1 MAAAG
6 GDTVVPTNWMGLIL
20 TAVAIAVIAAAAYF
34 GLETIVGDAK
44 PETEHSQQETSLQ
57 DLYSSNA
64 HRGIE
69 AMETVR
75 ALPRSVLAPQES
87 LDAPMPLATEQ
98 ASETDSDADLLAAQ
112 ATSEADEEEKQLAE
126 EVQEAAAAAAA
137 EAKRMAAEA
146 AEKAEET
153 ARQVA
158 AKAEEAAHMVA
169 AKADE
174 ARQAAMAMAEKAEE
188 TLDTR
193 YRATTEALRAWW
205 SDVTGSEVG
214 IRFIG
219 PLDSSVAPHGLAILF
234 DQPVKAAEA
243 ARFIELK
250 NANGNL
256 VNTSW
261 NNGENPNL
269 IFAPNLHPGR
279 YTLELRAG
287 LTSTS
292 GNSLAETISGAA
304 FVN

>member
-44 PETEHSQQETSLQ
+44 QESNHSQHETSLQ

-75 ALPRSVLAPQES
+75 ALPRSVLAPEES
-87 LDAPMPLATEQ
+87 LDAPMP
-98 ASETDSDADLLAAQ
+98 SETIEISDTDEELEDAELAAAEAAEEAEEQ
-112 ATSEADEEEKQLAE
+112 RLADEAK
-126 EVQEAAAAAAA
+126 AAAETAAA
-137 EAKRMAAEA
+137 EAKRMAAAA
-146 AEKAEET
+146 AEKAKEA

-158 AKAEEAAHMVA
+158 EKAEQ
-169 AKADE
+169 
-174 ARQAAMAMAEKAEE
+174 ARQAAAAMVEDAEE

-205 SDVTGSEVG
+205 SDLTGSEVG

-219 PLDSSVAPHGLAILF
+219 PLDSNVAPHGLAILF
-234 DQPVKAAEA
+234 DQPVNATEVGS
-243 ARFIELK
+243 FIQLK
-250 NANGNL
+250 NANGHV
-256 VNTSW
+256 VNAQWS
-261 NNGENPNL
+261 NGQNRNL
-269 IFAPNLHPGR
+269 IYSANLHPGR
-279 YTLELRAG
+279 YNLELRAG
-287 LTSTS
+287 LTSANGS
-292 GNSLAETISGAA
+292 ALAETVSGAA